1 MKKII
6 ALLSITLFITSCS
19 NKFSLQKRKYNKGF
33 YFATSNSKNN
43 ETNTGKIKASKL
55 VTKTHDLGNVVS
67 KSPEITENIN
77 EVSTNN
83 FTTSNAA
90 KKINRTKINT
100 PAQNLLIANN
110 TNNLVFGQNTVK
122 NLEYNKTKSA
132 RASDTNLIVL
142 IILSIFPILCLIA
155 VFLKDGKN
163 ITLNFWIDLLLHLTA
178 IGEIIFALLVVL
190 DIVNL
195 A

>member
-90 KKINRTKINT
+90 KKIKEAKTNIPT
-100 PAQNLLIANN
+100 QNLLVAAN
-110 TNNLVFGQNTVK
+110 TNNLVFG
-122 NLEYNKTKSA
+122 
-132 RASDTNLIVL
+132 
-142 IILSIFPILCLIA
+142 
-155 VFLKDGKN
+155 
-163 ITLNFWIDLLLHLTA
+163 
-178 IGEIIFALLVVL
+178 
-190 DIVNL
+190 
-195 A
+195 